1 MGATAGSSSSVASVG
16 GLALLDEPALAPRR
30 SPFNPALDNM
40 RWPGFL
46 LIALMA
52 AMAFL
57 HLAGCSS
64 KPGASASGGS
74 TSRDVAGQK
83 QGPALAEPGAPA
95 SASTRDAIKA
105 VAATRG
111 ELVRPPRALVFQL
124 QREPWQALTAA
135 CLTPAFYNSQ
145 YAVPLVLD
153 DGTGKREVAIAH
165 DTATVAGFGGDAA
178 AATAKFARTYWKKA
192 PCAFVVESYQQ
203 ALWIVPSAAIISAPI
218 LVEPE
223 ESTLAALGV
232 KTAVVVGDGTP
243 PVKETIR
250 LAGKEDAWK
259 FQLALLAAQGKKCD
273 YVVMTNPHDADAK
286 LNPNVQ
292 WPYLSLAAAPL
303 AAYHQAIVQT
313 ADYTGDRKNLH
324 ALGGALGDTGDKT
337 KYESVKATFQKVKD
351 DSLAA
356 EKFLADNG
364 QTPRFLGMVGGS
376 IELPYYI
383 CDIHTRNKYW
393 DTQIDYV
400 PADTPYATM
409 RSDVDYA
416 RFVKPDLGVGRVI
429 ADNVLDATVMLARS
443 FFRKEFLPGGKYA
456 ALAPAGWETKA
467 VLYDG
472 HRLNQPDEGGP
483 DASPKEPFYPANE
496 VMAAFSQGGL
506 KADYV
511 LPRDETKQDD
521 LRATAGELLEKTGGY
536 GAVQFVTHGDPPFMR
551 IEVGKQGKDV
561 KNYMATGPEFRK
573 HLNFPAPTAIYVIG
587 CHVGTVY
594 APFRSNDDFLPMSAV
609 HAGAVAFMAPHNC
622 QAICFWR
629 YAPKGPGASQCFY
642 FWENV
647 LTKKMP
653 VGLAL
658 IDAKWRAYEEWKD
671 KQSEAS
677 RDKDSD
683 NAAEVD
689 APSLLLFGDP
699 ALRLAE

>member
-1 MGATAGSSSSVASVG
+1 VVAA
-16 GLALLDEPALAPRR
+16 ALLP
-30 SPFNPALDNM
+30 
-40 RWPGFL
+40 
-46 LIALMA
+46 
-52 AMAFL
+52 
-57 HLAGCSS
+57 LAGCSS
-64 KPGASASGGS
+64 NTGEANSVKSEGANPI
-74 TSRDVAGQK
+74 VAGKQK
-83 QGPALAEPGAPA
+83 PPSEKLLAALAA
-95 SASTRDAIKA
+95 S
-105 VAATRG
+105 RG
-111 ELVRPPRALVFQL
+111 ELVRPQQALLLQL
-124 QREPWQALTAA
+124 GREPWQALTAA
-135 CLTPAFYNSQ
+135 CLTPAFYNSD

-153 DGTGKREVAIAH
+153 DGSEKREVALPH
-165 DTATVAGFGGDAA
+165 DTASVAGFGADAA
-178 AATAKFARTYWKKA
+178 AATVKVATTYWKRA
-192 PCAFVVESYQQ
+192 PCAFVVENYEQ
-203 ALWIVPSAAIISAPI
+203 ALWIVPSAAIIAAPI
-218 LVEPE
+218 LVQPDDA
-223 ESTLAALGV
+223 TLTALGV
-232 KTAVVVGDGTP
+232 KTVVAVGQGKAP
-243 PVKETIR
+243 AAETIS
-250 LAGKEDAWK
+250 LAGKEDVWK
-259 FQLALLAAQGKKCD
+259 FQLSLLARQGKKCD
-273 YVVMTNPHDADAK
+273 YVVMTNPHDTDAP

-292 WPYLSLAAAPL
+292 WPYLSLAAASL

-313 ADYTGDRKNLH
+313 ADYTGDRKSLH
-324 ALGGALGDTGDKT
+324 ALGGALGDTGDKA

-351 DSLAA
+351 DSFAA

-364 QTPRFLGMVGGS
+364 QTPEFLGMVGGS

-383 CDIHTRNKYW
+383 CDIHTRYKYW

-409 RSDVDYA
+409 RTDVDYS

-429 ADNVLDATVMLARS
+429 ADSVLDATLMLART

-467 VLYDG
+467 MLYDG

-496 VMAAFSQGGL
+496 VLAAFGQGGL

-511 LPRDETKQDD
+511 FPRDETNKEDT
-521 LRATAGELLEKTGGY
+521 RPTGSELLEKTGAY
-536 GAVQFVTHGDPPFMR
+536 SAVQFITHGDPPYMR
-551 IEVGKQGKDV
+551 IEVGKQGKDI

-573 HLNFPAPTAIYVIG
+573 HLNFPAPTAVYVIG

-594 APFRSNDDFLPMSAV
+594 APFRSSDDFLPLSAV

-642 FWENV
+642 FWENA
-647 LTKKMP
+647 LSKKMP

-658 IDAKWRAYEEWKD
+658 SDAKWRAYQEWRD
-671 KQSEAS
+671 KQAEAG

-699 ALRLAE
+699 ALRLAD